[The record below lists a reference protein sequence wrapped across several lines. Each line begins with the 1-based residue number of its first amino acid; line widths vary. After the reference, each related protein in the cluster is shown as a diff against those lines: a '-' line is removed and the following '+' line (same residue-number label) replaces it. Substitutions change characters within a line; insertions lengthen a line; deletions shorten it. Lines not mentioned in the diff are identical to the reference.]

1 MTPTVTLDDIKNIIS
16 MQLGADRVTEDDR
29 IAEDLGAES
38 SDLANIISAVEDKY
52 HIEVDR
58 GNLEGIR
65 TVRDI
70 YLEVQKAV
78 NAHEH

>member
-1 MTPTVTLDDIKNIIS
+1 MSPLVTLDDIKNIIS

-52 HIEVDR
+52 QIEVDR
-58 GNLEGIR
+58 SNLEGIR
-65 TVRDI
+65 TVRDV
-70 YLEVQKAV
+70 YLEIQKAV
-78 NAHEH
+78 NENQQ